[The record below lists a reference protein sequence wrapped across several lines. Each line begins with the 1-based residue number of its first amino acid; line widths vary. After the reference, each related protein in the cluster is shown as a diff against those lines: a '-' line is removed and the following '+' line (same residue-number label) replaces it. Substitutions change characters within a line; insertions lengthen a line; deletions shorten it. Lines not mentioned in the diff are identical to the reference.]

1 MLTLPDPE
9 VVSVRSPLEGADM
22 VDPVI
27 PKSPSVFGVSAY
39 SRLFHAADP
48 VPILNL
54 FVSDSQPNSP
64 AASVGLLLAQ
74 SAAVS
79 LLS

>member
-1 MLTLPDPE
+1 MLTLPEPD
-9 VVSVRSPLEGADM
+9 VVSVRSPLEGAEI

-27 PKSPSVFGVSAY
+27 PRSPKVFSVSAY

-54 FVSDSQPNSP
+54 LVSDSQPNSP
-64 AASVGLLLAQ
+64 AASVGLLDVQ

-79 LLS
+79 LLN